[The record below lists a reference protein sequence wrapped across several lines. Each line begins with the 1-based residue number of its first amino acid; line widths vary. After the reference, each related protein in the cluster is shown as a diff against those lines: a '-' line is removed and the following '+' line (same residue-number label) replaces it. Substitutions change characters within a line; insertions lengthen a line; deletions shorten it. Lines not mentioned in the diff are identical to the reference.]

1 MELIGSIVRNIVVIA
16 ILTLFLEILLPSS
29 SLKKYAKFVM
39 GLFILIVVIQPV
51 FQRFQTGMPEI
62 HSLFAWESDAEDTE
76 EIIAAGKELG
86 EALEA
91 ESNTVYQSDL
101 EQQIKLVLESL
112 TDVQNAEVEVIL
124 GDEHNVSDVIIVLTM
139 VAPTATAG
147 EESALAE
154 IKADEIREEVKQVV
168 QEFYDVPSQK
178 IQVSISFYQEKP

>member
-1 MELIGSIVRNIVVIA
+1 M
-16 ILTLFLEILLPSS
+16 
-29 SLKKYAKFVM
+29 
-39 GLFILIVVIQPV
+39 
-51 FQRFQTGMPEI
+51 
-62 HSLFAWESDAEDTE
+62 
-76 EIIAAGKELG
+76 
-86 EALEA
+86 
-91 ESNTVYQSDL
+91 
-101 EQQIKLVLESL
+101 KLVLESL